1 MKKVLVVLAVVI
13 GLALVFSSGYA
24 QKWDSADEAK
34 AIAKGKEFKFTGIEI
49 VSVDPKAQTVMFKSV
64 KGDKTAIARLGYAKY
79 EGGYSGVADLKAG
92 DKVSGEGVVVNGVN
106 WIQKIRIAEAGAKPS
121 AGPKKD

>member
-13 GLALVFSSGYA
+13 SLALVTSGYA

-79 EGGYSGVADLKAG
+79 EGGYNGVADLKAG

-106 WIQKIRIAEAGAKPS
+106 WIQKIKQAEAGAKPS

>member
-1 MKKVLVVLAVVI
+1 MKKVLVVLGVVI
-13 GLALVFSSGYA
+13 GLALVTSVYA

-34 AIAKGKEFKFTGIEI
+34 AIAKGKPFKFTGIEI
-49 VSVDPKAQTVMFKSV
+49 VSVDPKAQTVMFK
-64 KGDKTAIARLGYAKY
+64 GPQGKTGIARLGYAKY

-92 DKVSGEGVVVNGVN
+92 DKVSGEGMVVSGVN
-106 WIQKIRIAEAGAKPS
+106 WIQKIKQAEAGAKPS